1 MTQNITF
8 TFNCKFQH
16 FSPLL
21 LSQPW
26 PFKSSWERTTFWE
39 GSILRFLPVHL
50 PLLHHHLHLLP
61 LPHLHLLPLPHL
73 HLLHLQI
80 LLQGNHPLPKERD
93 QMSWHRLLSTTT
105 EYKQQV
111 ILWLWKSRNAELD
124 ENVELDDLSQFMK
137 KMSKT
142 QRKVAD
148 RLKDPIVD
156 KTDKRKSNI

>member
-16 FSPLL
+16 FSPVL

-26 PFKSSWERTTFWE
+26 PFKSSSERTTFWE
-39 GSILRFLPVHL
+39 GSILCFLPVHL

-105 EYKQQV
+105 EYRQQV
-111 ILWLWKSRNAELD
+111 DLWLWNQETQNWTKTLNRMTWVSLWRRCQRHKEKWQID
-124 ENVELDDLSQFMK
+124 W
-137 KMSKT
+137 KT
-142 QRKVAD
+142 Q
-148 RLKDPIVD
+148 
-156 KTDKRKSNI
+156 